1 MSQISLRTLQAA
13 KEQLSEKYKKHT
25 IVVGD
30 ASFDVVIATFN
41 PTEKIGKIT
50 EFLFTNAQLFEAL
63 GSEEVVTAFIAL
75 KAFTDIDFGET
86 LESEIE
92 TFATLL
98 NYGIMEKVFEFI
110 DNELLMDFG
119 KSLQEAINH
128 IAEQIKKEADDGTE
142 QKGGTVS

>member
-25 IVVGD
+25 LVVGS
-30 ASFDVVIATFN
+30 ASFDVVIASFN

-63 GSEEVVTAFIAL
+63 GSEEVVTAFVAL
-75 KAFTDIDFGET
+75 KAFTDIDFGEDI
-86 LESEIE
+86 ESEIE

-98 NYGIMEKVFEFI
+98 NYGVMEKVFELINQEQLMEFAASLKQAI
-110 DNELLMDFG
+110 DL
-119 KSLQEAINH
+119 
-128 IAEQIKKEADDGTE
+128 IAEQINKEAENGTE
-142 QKGGTVS
+142 QEGGTIS